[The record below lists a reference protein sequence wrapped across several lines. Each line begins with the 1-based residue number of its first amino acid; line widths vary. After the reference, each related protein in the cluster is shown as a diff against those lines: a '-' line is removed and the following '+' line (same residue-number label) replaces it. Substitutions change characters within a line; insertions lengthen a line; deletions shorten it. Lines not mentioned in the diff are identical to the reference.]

1 MASYA
6 QVTAH
11 NAPPIEQ
18 QPHPDPALL
27 NTAPSAPASP
37 YDSTKK
43 VNVVPMPS
51 NNFPSSSNNS
61 GRAHRRYDEAK
72 AEGDYLW
79 ESAKGYLLRPG
90 VAGGLIGLVNIGLL
104 AGAARAFYVNPH
116 YRRDTQVISTTVA
129 ATLAI
134 LGSEGYL
141 AEAYSKTAAGQ
152 EEERRAKEEGAVIY
166 RHLREQI
173 LRPGTLGGLL
183 GLINLGIIGTIGYFS
198 YENWNRPWDNRMVSA
213 ISAGLLTLSVG
224 EGYVAEKYRE
234 QRR

>member
-27 NTAPSAPASP
+27 NTAPPAPASP

-51 NNFPSSSNNS
+51 NNFPSSNNNS

-90 VAGGLIGLVNIGLL
+90 VAGGLIGLGQSFLVLPL
-104 AGAARAFYVNPH
+104 A
-116 YRRDTQVISTTVA
+116 S
-129 ATLAI
+129 
-134 LGSEGYL
+134 
-141 AEAYSKTAAGQ
+141 
-152 EEERRAKEEGAVIY
+152 
-166 RHLREQI
+166 
-173 LRPGTLGGLL
+173 
-183 GLINLGIIGTIGYFS
+183 
-198 YENWNRPWDNRMVSA
+198 
-213 ISAGLLTLSVG
+213 LTLP
-224 EGYVAEKYRE
+224 K
-234 QRR
+234 